1 MTDQVKELFDIL
13 MCNYDFS
20 AMFAESLAKFLTR
33 TFEGRTSN
41 YCCMCGVKMTEET
54 NNEKV

>member
-1 MTDQVKELFDIL
+1 MTDQVKELFDTL

-20 AMFAESLAKFLTR
+20 ATLAEGLAKFLTR
-33 TFEGRTSN
+33 AFEGCTSN
-41 YCCMCGVKMTEET
+41 YCCMCEAKMTEEP